1 MTALVFALQP
11 DQICIAMDTLV
22 VGAEDKEPMS
32 FQRKF
37 LSLAENNLLVAG
49 TGLANLING
58 WFEYVSSYLGQ
69 GDIDDLNLFAPNVL
83 KASVAAAGGLGDI
96 TTTLYHF
103 GYSRNEA
110 KYVGYAYRSTCD
122 FQSERLQYALGFKP
136 QVHVEASESIELPNF
151 LIEII
156 LEQQRQDRLLPID
169 QQVGIGGEI
178 IFAVLADGRTN
189 IETVHRFAS
198 YESEKKYV
206 ERRESE

>member
-22 VGAEDKEPMS
+22 VGAEDKRPMS

-37 LSLAENNLLVAG
+37 LSLAENNLLIAG

-58 WFEYVSSYLGQ
+58 WFTYISSLSDLS
-69 GDIDDLNLFAPNVL
+69 DIDDLYLFAPNVL
-83 KASVAAAGGLGDI
+83 QASVAAAGGLGEI

-103 GYSRNEA
+103 GYSKIEA
-110 KYVGYAYRSTCD
+110 RYVGYAYRSTAN

-136 QVHVEASESIELPNF
+136 QVRVEAPENIEFPRF
-151 LIEII
+151 MIEII
-156 LEQQRQDRLLPID
+156 LEQQRQDLLLPID

-178 IFAVLADGRTN
+178 EFAVLADGSTN

-198 YESEKKYV
+198 YESEKKYI
-206 ERRESE
+206 ECRENA

>member
-22 VGAEDKEPMS
+22 VGADDKKPMS

-37 LSLAENNLLVAG
+37 LSLANNNLLIAG

-58 WFEYVSSYLGQ
+58 WFTYVSSLPDLS
-69 GDIDDLNLFAPNVL
+69 DIDDLNLISPCVL
-83 KASVAAAGGLGDI
+83 KESVRAAGGLGEI

-103 GYSRNEA
+103 GYSKSEG
-110 KYVGYAYRSTCD
+110 KYVGYAYRSTTN
-122 FQSERLQYALGFKP
+122 FQSERLQYALGLKP
-136 QVHVEASESIELPNF
+136 QVRVELLENIEFPSF
-151 LIEII
+151 LINII
-156 LEQQRQDRLLPID
+156 LEQQRQDQLLTID

-178 IFAVLADGRTN
+178 EFAVLTEGCTK

-198 YESEKKYV
+198 YESEKKYI
-206 ERRESE
+206 ECRENA